1 MKGIIIYYSATGN
14 TESVAKELAGK
25 FDMKAVRLHVVDPYS
40 ASDLDGEDESS
51 RCYREYR
58 HPEMRPEIKPVDV
71 DFADY
76 DTILLGFPIWWYR
89 EPNLI
94 LTFLDTYGKELQG
107 KPIYPFCTSYQ
118 SSITDADASLKQ
130 LYPGLDIKKGL
141 RFPASTDEIT
151 KWINQ

>member
-1 MKGIIIYYSATGN
+1 MKGIIIYYSQTGN
-14 TESVAKELAGK
+14 TASAAKELARQ
-25 FDMKAVRLHVVDPYS
+25 FDMKTVRLHVVEAYS

-58 HPEMRPEIKPVDV
+58 HPEMRPAIKPVDV

-94 LTFLDTYGKELQG
+94 CTFLDTYGKDLQG
-107 KPIYPFCTSYQ
+107 KGIYPFCTSYQ
-118 SSITDADASLKQ
+118 SPVTDADASLVKG
-130 LYPGLDIKKGL
+130 YPGLNIKKGL
-141 RFPASTDEIT
+141 RFPASEEEIT